1 MTLPVNVPVGSR
13 LSSSDIILEE
23 EPMTSIPENVP
34 SIALVSR
41 VRLVLVGVALFV
53 AITGA
58 FVAGRVTA
66 PNADARAMSIRPARL
81 TGSLQSSD
89 GRRRAE
95 VMRKMNHLAHAD
107 G

>member
-1 MTLPVNVPVGSR
+1 
-13 LSSSDIILEE
+13 
-23 EPMTSIPENVP
+23 
-34 SIALVSR
+34 LVA
-41 VRLVLVGVALFV
+41 VALFV
-53 AITGA
+53 AITVA